1 MGPPVIPARAICC
14 YLRVFFPEPPPSRL
28 CTPEVGAS
36 LARVSSGR
44 LPCPPLPSCPP
55 SFIFL
60 GLCHLLPPK
69 ARPSP
74 RGVSPP
80 GTSSLSPVALAR
92 PASSPPLFFWH
103 PPLPG
108 FGLPL
113 CPLVT
118 LHSLPGSP
126 PVNLGSASLPQSVS
140 SLPAPILSPS
150 QEVQSR
156 VTPLCPQP
164 GPSCLPQTRR
174 PLPLSFF
181 CSRTR
186 PTVGP
191 TSRVPSGLGCSCR
204 PPPHPPFLQ
213 WGHQAQFTEDPC
225 PRGCLPPSLL
235 ELVQSPTLSSLPEP
249 LGFGYFGTQR
259 GPREGNLGR
268 EQGAAEEAGRA
279 HVPASQEEQQLRKVG
294 QS

>member
-1 MGPPVIPARAICC
+1 M
-14 YLRVFFPEPPPSRL
+14 L
-28 CTPEVGAS
+28 
-36 LARVSSGR
+36 
-44 LPCPPLPSCPP
+44 PLPGSAQAVSPAP
-55 SFIFL
+55 L
-60 GLCHLLPPK
+60 YPHALCHLSFWGCATSCLPRQGLLP
-69 ARPSP
+69 
-74 RGVSPP
+74 GVFLLQELPLSLLLLWP
-80 GTSSLSPVALAR
+80 GLHHH
-92 PASSPPLFFWH
+92 PPLFFWADSKH

-150 QEVQSR
+150 QEIQSQ

-181 CSRTR
+181 CFRTR

-191 TSRVPSGLGCSCR
+191 TTRVPSGSGCSCH
-204 PPPHPPFLQ
+204 PPPHPSFFSGAIRHSSQRTPVPEAVSLLVSSNWSSPQ
-213 WGHQAQFTEDPC
+213 
-225 PRGCLPPSLL
+225 PSL
-235 ELVQSPTLSSLPEP
+235 PCRNP
-249 LGFGYFGTQR
+249 
-259 GPREGNLGR
+259 
-268 EQGAAEEAGRA
+268 
-279 HVPASQEEQQLRKVG
+279 
-294 QS
+294 

>member
-1 MGPPVIPARAICC
+1 MLSVI
-14 YLRVFFPEPPPSRL
+14 YLS
-28 CTPEVGAS
+28 GA
-36 LARVSSGR
+36 V
-44 LPCPPLPSCPP
+44 PPLASQGKAFSQGCF
-55 SFIFL
+55 SSRNFL
-60 GLCHLLPPK
+60 
-69 ARPSP
+69 
-74 RGVSPP
+74 
-80 GTSSLSPVALAR
+80 SLSCCFGQACIIT
-92 PASSPPLFFWH
+92 PPLFFWADSKH

-150 QEVQSR
+150 QEIQSQ

-181 CSRTR
+181 CFRTR

-191 TSRVPSGLGCSCR
+191 TTRVPSGSGCSCH
-204 PPPHPPFLQ
+204 PPPHPSFFSGAIRHSSQRTPVPEAVSLLVSSNWSSPQ
-213 WGHQAQFTEDPC
+213 
-225 PRGCLPPSLL
+225 PSL
-235 ELVQSPTLSSLPEP
+235 PCRNP
-249 LGFGYFGTQR
+249 
-259 GPREGNLGR
+259 
-268 EQGAAEEAGRA
+268 
-279 HVPASQEEQQLRKVG
+279 
-294 QS
+294 